1 MIKGKENICNIIN
14 MIITSFSD
22 IISLPLLFSV
32 KKYKGVEIKVNS
44 FKLVVNKSVEIKTK
58 KLHK

>member
-1 MIKGKENICNIIN
+1 MKGKDKMCNIII

-22 IISLPLLFSV
+22 IIKSSLWFFV
-32 KKYKGVEIKVNS
+32 KKHKGDASKVNS